1 MAGNRSGALL
11 PDPTPASGAARAPL
25 TAAARVAIPG
35 VREKA
40 AVRVTGADSAETTIA
55 AMPDA
60 LANRM
65 SGARDVTGRGP
76 AVADSVVTGHA
87 VRSGPIEPAARSG
100 PGLRGSATAV
110 PTGQAAAQD
119 SGVKGH
125 GRIGRTIV
133 PVVHD
138 RSRVRTVTSGS
149 TARASA
155 GSSGRREALL
165 LSVIRIEGGTIAA
178 DAGTSGA
185 VAARPSS
192 PLVVPMSVV
201 SVDGA
206 DPTGPT
212 VGVMSVASAG
222 AVDPTGRSVGAM
234 SVVSVGAVDPTGP
247 TVGPTGRAGTGWD
260 RRRAAAVRDFLAV
273 ATPADPGA
281 GAVRV
286 GAVGP
291 IVARRGPTS
300 PICPMRSRPGIS
312 ILRSGAIC

>member
-25 TAAARVAIPG
+25 TAAARVAIPE

-40 AVRVTGADSAETTIA
+40 AVRVAGADSAETTIA
-55 AMPDA
+55 AMPA
-60 LANRM
+60 APANRM
-65 SGARDVTGRGP
+65 PGARDVTGRGP
-76 AVADSVVTGHA
+76 AVANSVVTGHA
-87 VRSGPIEPAARSG
+87 VRSGPIEPAAKSG
-100 PGLRGSATAV
+100 PALRGSATAV
-110 PTGQAAAQD
+110 PTGQD

-155 GSSGRREALL
+155 GTSGRREALL

-178 DAGTSGA
+178 ADAGTAGA

-212 VGVMSVASAG
+212 VGVMSVVSVG
-222 AVDPTGRSVGAM
+222 AVDPTGPTVGVM

-247 TVGPTGRAGTGWD
+247 TVGPTGRAGTGWG